1 MNRRVPII
9 KLYRTL
15 IVSIQTEVDDDL
27 AEELKDE
34 VAHEARIQDVDA
46 LIVEVS
52 GIDVFDSYIAKTV
65 RDLAQI
71 CQLLGART
79 VLVGLDPGMAITL
92 TEMGMEMT
100 GIETALNLEQ
110 ALELFGG
117 TFGGRDAVSGPD
129 DGSHGAASSTVTLEE
144 DPLTWVLSQAGR
156 KPQGHA
162 G

>member
-34 VAHEARIQDVDA
+34 IAHEARIQNVES
-46 LIVEVS
+46 LIIEVS

-71 CQLLGART
+71 CRLMGART

-100 GIETALNLEQ
+100 GVDTALNLEH
-110 ALELFGG
+110 ALELFGDLR
-117 TFGGRDAVSGPD
+117 FRHPD
-129 DGSHGAASSTVTLEE
+129 EAAKEE
-144 DPLTWVLSQAGR
+144 DGGDAPESSSNREPDPLAWVLSKARG
-156 KPQGHA
+156 G
-162 G
+162 

>member
-34 VAHEARIQDVDA
+34 IAHEARIQDVDA

-52 GIDVFDSYIAKTV
+52 GIDVFDSYIAKTI

-71 CQLLGART
+71 CRLMGART

-100 GIETALNLEQ
+100 GVDTALNLEH

-117 TFGGRDAVSGPD
+117 LLAIRDRTTGEAD
-129 DGSHGAASSTVTLEE
+129 ADLADEAGAAPSREE
-144 DPLTWVLSQAGR
+144 DPLGWVLSRAGV
-156 KPQGHA
+156 G
-162 G
+162 

>member
-34 VAHEARIQDVDA
+34 IAHEARIQDVDA
-46 LIVEVS
+46 LIMEVS
-52 GIDVFDSYIAKTV
+52 GIDVFDSYIAKTI

-71 CQLLGART
+71 CRLMGART

-100 GIETALNLEQ
+100 GVDTALNLEH

-117 TFGGRDAVSGPD
+117 LTSPLS
-129 DGSHGAASSTVTLEE
+129 DGSSAADEELADDPESPNGRGE
-144 DPLTWVLSQAGR
+144 DPLTWVLGR
-156 KPQGHA
+156 AHGV
-162 G
+162 